1 MDISLR
7 EDQKM
12 LQKQIKDFASK
23 EIAPIALQLDEEER
37 FPTETWPKL
46 AKLGLTGCAIPTKY
60 GGAGMDYVSYAIVIE
75 EISRACPSTGGML
88 SSHNSLAAE
97 CLEMYANEEQK
108 HKYLVPLARGDKVGC
123 LALTEA
129 NAGSDAAAVETTYRK
144 DGDYYVLNGTKI
156 FITSGNVAGTMMVFA
171 TSDRSLGHRGI
182 SAFIVEPNFP
192 GFSVG
197 KVFKKTGMK
206 ANTQAELVFN
216 DCRVPKANLL
226 GEEGKGFAIALGTI
240 DMGRIGIAAQAVGIS
255 RAALEMSIDYAKT
268 RKQFGQTISQFQ
280 AIQWMLVEMAT
291 KTDAARLLTWRAANL
306 MDKHLPFSKEGAMAK
321 LYASE
326 AAVNNTTTGMQILGG
341 YGYMR
346 DHMMQVHWRAS
357 KLTEIYEGTSEVQR
371 LVISRALLRG

>member
-12 LQKQIKDFASK
+12 LQKQVREFATK
-23 EIAPIALQLDEEER
+23 EVEPIALQIDEEER
-37 FPTETWPKL
+37 FPLESWKKL
-46 AKLGLTGCAIPTKY
+46 AKLGLTGCAIPAKY
-60 GGAGMDYVSYAIVIE
+60 GGAGLDYVSYAIAIE
-75 EISRACPSTGGML
+75 EISRACPSTGGLL

-97 CLEMYANEEQK
+97 CLMIYANEEQK
-108 HKYLVPLARGDKVGC
+108 KKYLVPLAKGDQVGC
-123 LALTEA
+123 FALTEP
-129 NAGSDAAAVETTYRK
+129 NAGSDASAIETTYK
-144 DGDYYVLNGTKI
+144 KEGDYYILNGTKI
-156 FITSGNVAGTMMVFA
+156 FITSGNVAGTLVTFA
-171 TSDRSLGHRGI
+171 TSDRSLGHKGI
-182 SAFIVEPNFP
+182 SAFIVDKNFP

-197 KVFKKTGMK
+197 KVFKKAGMRG
-206 ANTQAELVFN
+206 NTQAELVYN

-226 GEEGKGFAIALGTI
+226 GEEGKGFSVALGTI

-255 RAALEMSIDYAKT
+255 RAALEIATSYAKT
-268 RKQFGQTISQFQ
+268 RKQFGQTIGQFQ

-291 KTDAARLLTWRAANL
+291 KVDAARLLTYRAADL
-306 MDKHLPFSKEGAMAK
+306 MDKHLPFSKEAAMAK

-326 AAVNNTTTGMQILGG
+326 TAMSNTTTGMQILGG

-346 DHMMQVHWRAS
+346 DNLMQVHWRAA